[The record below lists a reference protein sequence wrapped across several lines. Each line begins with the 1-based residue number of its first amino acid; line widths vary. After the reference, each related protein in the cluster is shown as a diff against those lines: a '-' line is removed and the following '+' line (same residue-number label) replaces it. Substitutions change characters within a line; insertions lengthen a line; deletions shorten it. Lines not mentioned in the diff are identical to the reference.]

1 MSAGVHT
8 ERRFEDAVEHRLL
21 AAGWTRGAVAGYDRK
36 LALDTAELFA
46 FIDATQPKA
55 WAKLVARYGGDPATA
70 RREFARLAGD
80 ELDHR
85 GTVDVLRR
93 GIKVKGETIR
103 LAFFAPAH
111 ALTEAT
117 TAAYAANRLTVTRQ
131 LPYSPDHHNT
141 LDVTLFV
148 NGVPTATAE
157 LKNPLTGQDVE
168 DAKAQYRR
176 DRDPHDRL
184 LSKRAVVHFAV
195 DPDLVFLTT
204 RLAGPTTRFL
214 PFNQGSGGPG
224 LPGGAGNPPSADG
237 YASAYLSER
246 VWARDAWLEL
256 LARFVHAAPAE
267 SGAKRAAKVQQSQR
281 EIIFPRYHQ
290 WDAVLALLAHARAH
304 GAGHN
309 YLVEHSA
316 GSGKSNTIAWLV
328 HRLMSLHTADN
339 RKVFSKVIVITDRV
353 VLDKQLQ
360 DTIFQFDHTPGVVAR
375 IDKQSAQLAEALA
388 GGTAQIIITTLQK
401 FPFVLDQV
409 SGLTDANYAIIVD
422 EAHSSQTGETAKA
435 LKAVLGAGAAGAGS
449 EADVLGDAALE
460 AAEKFDAALEEA
472 NDPQESLV
480 ASLSARG
487 RQPNL
492 SYFAF
497 TATPKAKTLE
507 LFGTRVET
515 PAGAELRP
523 FHLYSMR
530 QAIEE
535 GFILDVLKN
544 YMTYKTYWR
553 LANAA
558 VEDPEVDKGE
568 AAAALARFVSLHPTN
583 LAQRAEI
590 IVEHFRRHTAAKVGG
605 KAKAMVV
612 TRSRLH
618 AVRYKQAIDAY
629 LARKG
634 YADLRALVAF
644 SGQVIDAETVGADV
658 VYTEA
663 GMNGFSEREL
673 PERFDS
679 DEYQVLVVA
688 EKYQTGY
695 DQPLLHTMYVDRKL
709 EGVKAVQTLSRLNR
723 TAPGKVDTFVLDF
736 VNTAEDIAEQFKP
749 FYETTIAEPTDE
761 HLLYAYAGEIDG
773 YQVIGEADADAFVAA
788 LTGTGPGGKAHASLY
803 AHLAPA
809 VARFKELAVDDQDE
823 FRRLLTGYTRAYA
836 FLAQVLSF
844 GDPDLERLYLY
855 ARYLL
860 LRLPGRP
867 EPKVDL
873 GDDVRLSHL
882 RIEATGLHDG
892 SLGEGSGDQMLPGFT
907 GEGTGRQNE
916 PEKVRLSQIIDTLNE
931 RFGTNLTKADQLYF
945 DQLEQ
950 ALAEDPGLA
959 AQAQA
964 NTEENFAFGFDKTF
978 EGAVIDRQTGN
989 EELFRRLMDDDEF
1002 NGLVK
1007 SYLRRRVYQRLAEDA
1022 ETA

>member
-8 ERRFEDAVEHRLL
+8 ERRFEDAVEDHLH
-21 AAGWTRGAVAGYDRK
+21 AAGWNRGVVNNYDRK
-36 LALDTAELFA
+36 LALDTAEMFA
-46 FIDATQPKA
+46 FIDDTQAKA
-55 WAKLVARYGGDPATA
+55 WARLVTRYGGDPATA
-70 RREFARLAGD
+70 RREFARLAAD

-117 TAAYAANRLTVTRQ
+117 MAAYAANRLTLTRQ

-141 LDVTLFV
+141 LDLALFV

-168 DAKAQYRR
+168 DAKEQYRR

-184 LSKRAVVHFAV
+184 LAKRAVVHFAV

-204 RLAGPTTRFL
+204 RLAGAKTRFL
-214 PFNQGSGGPG
+214 PFNQGNGGPG
-224 LPGGAGNPPSADG
+224 RPGGAGNPTPADG
-237 YASAYLSER
+237 YATTYLWER

-267 SGAKRAAKVQQSQR
+267 GGAKRAAKAKPAQR

-290 WDAVLALLAHARAH
+290 WDAVLALLAHAREH

-375 IDKQSAQLAEALA
+375 IDKHSTQLAEALA

-435 LKAVLGAGAAGAGS
+435 LKAVLGAGAAGEGD
-449 EADVLGDAALE
+449 ELTDAALE
-460 AAEKFDAALEEA
+460 AAEKFDTALEDA
-472 NDPQESLV
+472 NDPQEALV

-558 VEDPEVDKGE
+558 VEDPEVDKGK

-583 LAQRAEI
+583 LAQKAEI
-590 IVEHFRRHTAAKVGG
+590 IVEHFRRHTAAKIGG
-605 KAKAMVV
+605 QAKAMVV

-618 AVRYKQAIDAY
+618 AVRYKQSIDAY
-629 LARKG
+629 LTRKG

-644 SGQVIDAETVGADV
+644 SGQVIDADTGGADV

-663 GMNGFSEREL
+663 GMNGFAEREL

-679 DEYQVLVVA
+679 DDYQVLVVA

-695 DQPLLHTMYVDRKL
+695 DQPLLHTMYLDRKL

-749 FYETTIAEPTDE
+749 FYETTITEPTDE

-773 YQVIGEADADAFVAA
+773 YAVIAEADADAFVAA
-788 LTGTGPGGKAHASLY
+788 LTGAGAGGKAHASLY

-809 VARFKELAVDDQDE
+809 VTRFKELSVDDQDE
-823 FRRLLTGYTRAYA
+823 FRRLLAGYTRAYA

-867 EPKVDL
+867 EPTVDL
-873 GDDVRLSHL
+873 GEDVRLSHL
-882 RIEATGLHDG
+882 RIEATGLHDV

-916 PEKVRLSQIIDTLNE
+916 PEKIRLSQIIDTLND
-931 RFGTNLTKADQLYF
+931 RFGTNLTQADQLYF

-950 ALAEDPGLA
+950 ALTEDTALA

-964 NTEENFAFGFDKTF
+964 NTEENFAYGFDKTF
-978 EGAVIDRQTGN
+978 EGAVIDRQTAN
-989 EELFRRLMDDDEF
+989 EDLFRRLMDDDEF

-1007 SYLRRRVYQRLAEDA
+1007 VYLRRRVYQRLTEDA
-1022 ETA
+1022 ESA

>member
-8 ERRFEDAVEHRLL
+8 ERRFEEAVEDHLL
-21 AAGWTRGAVAGYDRK
+21 TVGWGRGDVGNYDRK

-46 FIDATQPKA
+46 FIGVTQVKTWNA
-55 WAKLVARYGGDPATA
+55 VVARYGGDPNLAQ
-70 RREFARLAGD
+70 REFARLVAD

-93 GIKVKGETIR
+93 GVKVKGQTIR

-111 ALTEAT
+111 ALTAAT
-117 TAAYAANRLTVTRQ
+117 TTAYAANRLTVTRQ

-168 DAKAQYRR
+168 DAKEQYRR

-184 LSKRAVVHFAV
+184 LSRRAVAHFAV

-204 RLAGPTTRFL
+204 RLAGPKTRFL
-214 PFNQGSGGPG
+214 PFNQGSGGPA
-224 LPGGAGNPPSADG
+224 LPGGAGNPQPADG
-237 YASAYLSER
+237 YATAYLWER
-246 VWARDAWLEL
+246 VWARAAWMDL

-267 SGAKRAAKVQQSQR
+267 GGAKRAAKAKPPQR

-290 WDAVLALLAHARAH
+290 WDAVLALIAHAREH

-309 YLVEHSA
+309 YLVAHSA
-316 GSGKSNTIAWLV
+316 GSGKSNTIAWLA

-339 RKVFSKVIVITDRV
+339 HKVFSKVIVITDRV

-409 SGLTDANYAIIVD
+409 AGLADANYAILVD

-435 LKAVLGAGAAGAGS
+435 LKAVLGAGAAGDGELS
-449 EADVLGDAALE
+449 GAALE
-460 AAEKFDAALEEA
+460 AAEAFDAAIEEA
-472 NDPQESLV
+472 SDPQEALV

-507 LFGTRVET
+507 LFGTRVDG
-515 PAGAELRP
+515 PGGAQLRP

-535 GFILDVLKN
+535 GFILDVLRN
-544 YMTYKTYWR
+544 YMTYKTYWK

-558 VEDPEVDKGE
+558 VDDPEVDKGK

-583 LAQRAEI
+583 LAQKAEI
-590 IVEHFRRHTAAKVGG
+590 IVEHFRRHTAAKIGG

-618 AVRYKQAIDAY
+618 AVRYKQAIDVY

-634 YADLRALVAF
+634 YADLHALVAF
-644 SGQVIDAETVGADV
+644 SGKVIDSDTGGADV
-658 VYTEA
+658 VYTEP

-679 DEYQVLVVA
+679 DDYQVLVVA

-736 VNTAEDIAEQFKP
+736 VNTAEDIGEQFKP
-749 FYETTIAEPTDE
+749 FYETTIAEPTDD

-773 YQVIGEADADAFVAA
+773 YAVIAKADADAFVAA
-788 LTGTGPGGKAHASLY
+788 LTATGTGGKSHASLY
-803 AHLAPA
+803 VLLAPA
-809 VARFKELAVDDQDE
+809 VARFKELSVDDQDE

-836 FLAQVLSF
+836 FLAQVLSY

-867 EPKVDL
+867 EPTVDL

-882 RIEATGLHDG
+882 RIEATGLHDV
-892 SLGEGSGDQMLPGFT
+892 SLGDGSGDQMLPGFT

-916 PEKVRLSQIIDTLNE
+916 PEKARLSQIIDTLNE
-931 RFGTNLTKADQLYF
+931 RFGTNLTQADQLYF

-950 ALAEDPGLA
+950 ALAEDGDLA

-964 NTEENFAFGFDKTF
+964 NTEENFSYGFEKTF
-978 EGAVIDRQTGN
+978 EGAIIDRQTAN
-989 EELFRRLMDDDEF
+989 EDLFRRLMDDQHF

-1007 SYLRRRVYQRLAEDA
+1007 SYLRRRVYRRLTGEAD
-1022 ETA
+1022 TA